1 MILYHLFPI
10 ILGLTTQTVSAERS
24 QLLSQVNVL
33 TGSTFD
39 AIMKSSEDAVPVW
52 LLDFYAPWC
61 GHCKELAPVLE
72 SIVADKENDFIAIG
86 TIDAPA
92 NRKLAEKFDVQ
103 GFPTLYWRYNGE
115 DFLHTGS
122 RSRESL
128 MSYGRRLT
136 GDAIVDVKDMT
147 HFADDPVVYIFD
159 GAEGE
164 VGAKVAMKYKMDALF
179 GRTPGSETAK
189 KLCRVERG
197 EEPLCEV
204 FEEKW
209 DDFVRKSNFPML
221 TALNMDTFDT
231 LTEAGLPLVVASIE
245 LMNTKAESSVKS
257 VAREFR
263 KEGRFLFTTV
273 DRILFREW
281 LETFDMLQQ
290 NEDQYFIFDNK
301 HEIYCVKGENE
312 DLESFIRDVESGK
325 GVCYRRVENT
335 MFQEMAVKFS
345 RIYGVLEENDVF
357 QRLQDKIVQSF
368 QRIWKKILSRS
379 YLFVVPFLLIW
390 VVMVKAKQFAK
401 GEGREEE
408 FKKKKE

>member
-209 DDFVRKSNFPML
+209 DDFVRKSNLPTL
-221 TALNMDTFDT
+221 SEINGDTYSKVT
-231 LTEAGLPLVVASIE
+231 SVGLPLVVAAITPDNVEAANSI
-245 LMNTKAESSVKS
+245 KS
-257 VAREFR
+257 IAREMRSKGKYVFS
-263 KEGRFLFTTV
+263 TV
-273 DRILFREW
+273 DRVTFREW
-281 LETFDMLQQ
+281 LKGFEKLKEG
-290 NEDQYFIFDNK
+290 EDQHFIFDNDK
-301 HEIYCVKGENE
+301 KVYWVQEEGKSLKEFV
-312 DLESFIRDVESGK
+312 RDVSEGK
-325 GVCYRRVENT
+325 AEQFTYSRKKKGGLEGI
-335 MFQEMAVKFS
+335 FQLWKDYLPWSCAVF
-345 RIYGVLEENDVF
+345 I
-357 QRLQDKIVQSF
+357 
-368 QRIWKKILSRS
+368 
-379 YLFVVPFLLIW
+379 PFLLIIW
-390 VVMVKAKQFAK
+390 VVVFDEDPGM
-401 GEGREEE
+401 GEPEQDTAVGQDKEEQE
-408 FKKKKE
+408 TPQETANPSTEVETKKDQ